1 MSTKK
6 RSDYIINGDIL
17 KVLLSLIIPMSIGMT
32 ALLIINLIDAYYK
45 AESDRKL
52 GRLRGKLMKQAKT
65 LHARA
70 ANNTNPKVKYKLED
84 LIRLGLLNTGW

>member
-1 MSTKK
+1 MFC
-6 RSDYIINGDIL
+6 
-17 KVLLSLIIPMSIGMT
+17 
-32 ALLIINLIDAYYK
+32 DAYYK

-52 GRLRGKLMKQAKT
+52 GRLRGKLMKQAKI

>member
-1 MSTKK
+1 
-6 RSDYIINGDIL
+6 
-17 KVLLSLIIPMSIGMT
+17 
-32 ALLIINLIDAYYK
+32 
-45 AESDRKL
+45 
-52 GRLRGKLMKQAKT
+52 MKQAKT